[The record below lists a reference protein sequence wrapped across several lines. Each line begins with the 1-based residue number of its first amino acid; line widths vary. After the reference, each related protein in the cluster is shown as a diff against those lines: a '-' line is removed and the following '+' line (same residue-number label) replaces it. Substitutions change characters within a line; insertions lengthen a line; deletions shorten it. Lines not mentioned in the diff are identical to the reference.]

1 MIYRSR
7 ITSILLAILIAANQ
21 LIAFAGQNQKEA
33 SGQEES
39 VKLKAVLID
48 VRAVVTDKN
57 GRLVDN
63 LTKDDFE
70 LSENDA
76 RQQIAFFSLERIA
89 GKNHPDYTARAQK
102 GYLPFSESKS
112 ARQPDPT
119 NRLFAAM
126 AEPLPHRQ
134 LDLSASAEFLERPA
148 DDAQVTLRIWR

>member
-48 VRAVVTDKN
+48 
-57 GRLVDN
+57 
-63 LTKDDFE
+63 
-70 LSENDA
+70 
-76 RQQIAFFSLERIA
+76 
-89 GKNHPDYTARAQK
+89 
-102 GYLPFSESKS
+102 
-112 ARQPDPT
+112 
-119 NRLFAAM
+119 AAM
-126 AEPLPHRQ
+126 TEPLPHRQ